1 MILNDYGKNMRYNVF
16 HAKEKLPTNGVNV
29 YKRGIKIHD
38 RFPIIKLRIK
48 LNLTLHI
55 TNNKYNFLTRH
66 WREKHDAQKIQIET
80 KVKKNWASLRANEM
94 KWKEFNIIF
103 H

>member
-1 MILNDYGKNMRYNVF
+1 MRYNVF

-55 TNNKYNFLTRH
+55 TDNKYNFLTRH
-66 WREKHDAQKIQIET
+66 WREKHDAQKIEIET